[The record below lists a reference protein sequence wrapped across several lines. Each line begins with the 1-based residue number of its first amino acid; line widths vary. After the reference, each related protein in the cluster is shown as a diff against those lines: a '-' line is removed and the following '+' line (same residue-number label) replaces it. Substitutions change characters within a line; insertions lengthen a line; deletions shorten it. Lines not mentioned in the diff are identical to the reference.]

1 METKK
6 VFYNIPI
13 RIKKIKKKE
22 SEENYDKRGILLYI
36 SPFFCI

>member
-6 VFYNIPI
+6 VFYIIPI

-22 SEENYDKRGILLYI
+22 SEENYDKRGILVGNWRK
-36 SPFFCI
+36 SRK